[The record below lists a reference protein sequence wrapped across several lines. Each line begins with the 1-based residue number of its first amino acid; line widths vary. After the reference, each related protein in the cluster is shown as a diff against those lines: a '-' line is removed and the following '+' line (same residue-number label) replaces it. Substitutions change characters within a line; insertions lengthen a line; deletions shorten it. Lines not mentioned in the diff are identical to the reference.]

1 MPESPVAL
9 FALLAASGYA
19 LVGTVVLLHHLRQ
32 RRDAGHLGR
41 PAVQWH
47 GWTAGPHLAVLLLV
61 GALVGAILM
70 RLEQADMPVAD
81 VPIGPIGV
89 MVGIG
94 LALHAVAAVVRHRVA
109 ATPESLWYASDAAP
123 LAWDDI
129 DDYVETAAG
138 ISFFA
143 RERADGP
150 GLRRPRRRIDVA
162 VPRAHR
168 EAFLLVLSACVD
180 ARLEHAVRSATRDVA
195 ATRPDRDAV

>member
-9 FALLAASGYA
+9 FALAAALGYA

-70 RLEQADMPVAD
+70 RLEQADVPVGAL
-81 VPIGPIGV
+81 GV

-94 LALHAVAAVVRHRVA
+94 LALHAVAAVVRHRVS
-109 ATPESLWYASDAAP
+109 ATAESLWYASDAAP

-129 DDYVETAAG
+129 DDYVETATG
-138 ISFFA
+138 VTFFA
-143 RERADGP
+143 REHADGP

-168 EAFLLVLSACVD
+168 EAFALVLSACVD
-180 ARLEHAVRSATRDVA
+180 ARLEHAVRSAARDVA